1 MWTTALHFCIKKQG
15 CKKDSIRFHQSINA
29 ISIQL
34 NILMSTLY
42 YLTVM
47 IFLAVPSGPPTGW
60 IQYTEGYHDKAVCET
75 RIHLMEPQLRLQIQA
90 HFGKKLQKVGVFEC
104 ATREEVVK
112 RNTALGH

>member
-1 MWTTALHFCIKKQG
+1 
-15 CKKDSIRFHQSINA
+15 
-29 ISIQL
+29 
-34 NILMSTLY
+34 ILMSTLY

-90 HFGKKLQKVGVFEC
+90 HFGKKLQKIGEFEC
-104 ATREEVVK
+104 TTREEVVK